1 MALYWTYNNS
11 FFGVILYLNPLEIYP
26 ERITKAV
33 KKMLNNLDYADIKL
47 SISKKDYC
55 KIEQKNII
63 CINVFRFENENDLVY
78 PVHVSD

>member
-1 MALYWTYNNS
+1 
-11 FFGVILYLNPLEIYP
+11 
-26 ERITKAV
+26 
-33 KKMLNNLDYADIKL
+33 MLNNLDYADIKL

-63 CINVFRFENENDLVY
+63 CIIVFCFENENDLAY